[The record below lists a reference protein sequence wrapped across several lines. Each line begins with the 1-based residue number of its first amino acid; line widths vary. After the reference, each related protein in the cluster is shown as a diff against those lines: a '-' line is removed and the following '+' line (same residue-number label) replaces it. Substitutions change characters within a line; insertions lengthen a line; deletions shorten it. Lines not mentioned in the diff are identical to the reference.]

1 MPKDL
6 TARSRITAYLSS
18 HGPIEDE
25 HGRAT
30 ALLKD
35 AVGYAGSSL
44 GFVQLI
50 SSMEKSGTVTREVRG
65 KRTYKIAGTGP
76 VASPGGS
83 PLGADGFHQSVQ
95 SVTRTVDLRDGVT
108 GADSTDEDSAVSS
121 TGTLSDNGS
130 SGNGSSGNGSSG
142 NGSAGVGS
150 SGNGSAGV
158 GSSGVDTSGIDYDE
172 LAASLL
178 SQAVRALANRSDA
191 AQPVASVRR
200 RLDQL
205 ALRNAELEREAARAR
220 AERDSVIAERDELRR
235 QLEAASHNLSLLTER
250 LGTPRKQVP
259 RGAADRLDSEERAL
273 LYRLSE
279 RGSRPRE
286 AAG

>member
-6 TARSRITAYLSS
+6 TARSRITSYLSS

-35 AVGYAGSSL
+35 AVGYTGSSL

-50 SSMEKSGTVTREVRG
+50 SSMEKSGSVSREVRG

-83 PLGADGFHQSVQ
+83 PLGVDGFPQSVQ

-108 GADSTDEDSAVSS
+108 DADSTDADSAPST
-121 TGTLSDNGS
+121 TGTR

-142 NGSAGVGS
+142 ID
-150 SGNGSAGV
+150 
-158 GSSGVDTSGIDYDE
+158 SSGVDASGIDYDE

-220 AERDSVIAERDELRR
+220 AERDSVITERDELRR

-250 LGTPRKQVP
+250 LGTSRKPVP

-286 AAG
+286 ATG